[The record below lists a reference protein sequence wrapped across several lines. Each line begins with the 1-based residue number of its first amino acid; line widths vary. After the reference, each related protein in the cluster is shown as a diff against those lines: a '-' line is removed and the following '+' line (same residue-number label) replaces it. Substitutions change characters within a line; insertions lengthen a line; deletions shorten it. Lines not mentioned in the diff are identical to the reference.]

1 GNTRTTWTI
10 STTGPATCRRG
21 SITASTGSTSASA
34 CSSPARRTSRRGIAN
49 AGSAATPP
57 SASRAASPSIPPPC
71 CARKSVTTS
80 KSYERQPID
89 GAEELVRDDV
99 NRWTASTA
107 ALVLGLALGCDG
119 AEPAPEQRLS
129 EAAETLE
136 DARADQTEA
145 RDRVAEAR
153 ERLREA
159 EEAYDQAL
167 EELERA
173 RQSVLT
179 AQQRVER
186 QATDVALFRAV
197 QSALLH
203 AEVLRGDAVVA
214 AVHDG
219 VVTLRGTVSSEEGK
233 QRAVAIARDTAG
245 VQGVRD
251 ALRVQ
256 RPQEV
261 AARTPDEVQAEPAPR
276 G

>member
-1 GNTRTTWTI
+1 M
-10 STTGPATCRRG
+10 
-21 SITASTGSTSASA
+21 
-34 CSSPARRTSRRGIAN
+34 
-49 AGSAATPP
+49 
-57 SASRAASPSIPPPC
+57 
-71 CARKSVTTS
+71 TTS

-276 G
+276 GAAPAESEAQVERDAPDAGGEVRSEAQAQERARRQAAADQARRAQDERQRRELLRRQPQTPPERQRAAGGASS